1 MWGLWN
7 FVWGMNPLRAPVAT
21 GLDGAWVGWG
31 FEVYRE
37 VAG

>member
-1 MWGLWN
+1 
-7 FVWGMNPLRAPVAT
+7 MNPLRAPVAT
-21 GLDGAWVGWG
+21 GLDGACGGWR